1 MDEPIDI
8 ETGWEFC
15 ADIPIDICGLDLAA
29 AGIEV
34 LAATGAL
41 LFLKEEVAIYGEVFM
56 PVMETAW
63 LPKSWVFLIW
73 TWAASDL
80 SVSLWSICVVLKV

>member
-1 MDEPIDI
+1 M
-8 ETGWEFC
+8 
-15 ADIPIDICGLDLAA
+15 DICGLDLAA

-56 PVMETAW
+56 PVMETACP
-63 LPKSWVFLIW
+63 PKS
-73 TWAASDL
+73 
-80 SVSLWSICVVLKV
+80 